1 MTDRD
6 TFAAAALTGLL
17 GGPGD
22 KDFSMDYWARHA
34 YEAADAML
42 RERERVTEP
51 MPKEKRAE
59 VSSAPVFSDKAG
71 SWPVSYDK
79 SDEKRVFY
87 DTNHDAALAAIATK
101 PDSGAADSAIPDCGT
116 SDICGRLRGWFKAV
130 NAVPAT
136 DLMDEAADEIERLR
150 NGALDSRETVQQEPV
165 AWARYDVEGE
175 FRNVY
180 TPNEYEGGRIAWAGW
195 GCTFVPLYRSPDA
208 ERLANARLSAANVA
222 LIAERDSLREAVR
235 RLLDNIND
243 RYPTKKPREWSCP
256 NMQALDD
263 MTYGAGR
270 G

>member
-165 AWARYDVEGE
+165 AWAAMLPE
-175 FRNVY
+175 
-180 TPNEYEGGRIAWAGW
+180 RIA
-195 GCTFVPLYRSPDA
+195 TFDRKMLFGRTPTDVRLYGEALNCCVDVFPLYRAPTLTA
-208 ERLANARLSAANVA
+208 EELAAIAGAIESAHSRGACQWA
-222 LIAERDSLREAVR
+222 DTLRSLLER
-235 RLLDNIND
+235 
-243 RYPTKKPREWSCP
+243 TK
-256 NMQALDD
+256 
-263 MTYGAGR
+263 
-270 G
+270 

>member
-79 SDEKRVFY
+79 
-87 DTNHDAALAAIATK
+87 
-101 PDSGAADSAIPDCGT
+101 
-116 SDICGRLRGWFKAV
+116 
-130 NAVPAT
+130 T

-165 AWARYDVEGE
+165 AWAAMLPE
-175 FRNVY
+175 
-180 TPNEYEGGRIAWAGW
+180 RIA
-195 GCTFVPLYRSPDA
+195 TFDRKMLFGRTPTDVRLYGEALNCCVDVFPLYRAPTLTA
-208 ERLANARLSAANVA
+208 EELAAIAGAIESAHSRGACQWA
-222 LIAERDSLREAVR
+222 DTLRSLLER
-235 RLLDNIND
+235 
-243 RYPTKKPREWSCP
+243 TK
-256 NMQALDD
+256 
-263 MTYGAGR
+263 
-270 G
+270 